1 MFWNRLLQRIKDPG
15 ALARAQHSLW
25 LTRALESGK
34 DFPRIP
40 LRPVRS
46 GGFSSLM
53 ARPHG
58 PQHAARWWEKA
69 LAKVHDEP

>member
-15 ALARAQHSLW
+15 ELARAQHSIW
-25 LTRALESGK
+25 LTQALASGK
-34 DFPRIP
+34 PYPRIP
-40 LRPVRS
+40 LKPVRD
-46 GGFSSLM
+46 GGFSKLM

-58 PQHAARWWEKA
+58 PDRAAQWWDAA